1 MTYAIQLFHEDN
13 IVNVCH
19 TGVIDKIEMNTGKND
34 SFFQLTYHS
43 WNKILLDL
51 TDAEFQLLATDV
63 ALTFKDLNHKHPT
76 GVFLAVVKPAKID
89 FDYCQYAKTIAIAW
103 SNFQIEVFTDKG
115 SALEWLR
122 KQ

>member
-1 MTYAIQLFHEDN
+1 MTYEIQLFHKDD

-19 TGVIDKIEMNTGKND
+19 TGVIDKFEMNNGKND
-34 SFFQLTYHS
+34 SFFQLTSHS

-51 TDAEFQLLATDV
+51 TDAEFQLLLTDV
-63 ALTFKDLNHKHPT
+63 ALTFKDLNHKHPA
-76 GVFLAVVKPAKID
+76 GVFLAVVQPEKMD
-89 FDYCQYAKTIAIAW
+89 FDYCQFAKTIAVDW
-103 SNFQIEVFTDKG
+103 SNFQVEVFIDKG